1 MGREILIFYSMEKN
15 DEYFQDSLTMYN
27 LFKFK
32 YSLMIQNHTLWAKEL
47 GGFSDWFIWC
57 HCTLC
62 QQTYSCMLLNPF

>member
-15 DEYFQDSLTMYN
+15 DEYFQDSLMYN

>member
-32 YSLMIQNHTLWAKEL
+32 YSLMIQNRTLWAKEL
-47 GGFSDWFIWC
+47 GGSFGAIARFANKLTAVC
-57 HCTLC
+57 
-62 QQTYSCMLLNPF
+62 F